1 MRILIAIAV
10 LCVALAGGAVL
21 LFASPSP
28 AALTAR
34 AVAERELLIYGN
46 ADASSVVPLINAFR
60 HKHPS
65 IEVRYEDIDSPAL
78 NARFLDETARGVPS
92 ADLVWSSAMDLQ
104 AKLVNDGYA
113 LQYASPEKSAIPAS
127 AVWNDM
133 GYGVTAEPI
142 VIVYNRALIR
152 PHDVPRTHQALE
164 TLLREQREELTGRVA
179 IYDPTKPNVGYF
191 FLTQDL
197 AITRD
202 TRSLLAAIAAT
213 RPQLAATTAPMVQAV
228 AEGRAA
234 IAYNVVGPYALEL
247 AEKDPRVG
255 VVFPE
260 DYTLVAS
267 RVAFIAR
274 DARHPDAAKLFLD
287 FMLSR
292 EGQSLL
298 AQSWLPPVR
307 TDLPAPW
314 AENVHAR
321 PIRGGPQLF
330 VNLDPVKRRQIIA
343 EWDAILA
350 EGNRSQ

>member
-1 MRILIAIAV
+1 MRILIALLV
-10 LCVALAGGAVL
+10 LCVVLVGGAVL
-21 LFASPSP
+21 VFASPSRE
-28 AALTAR
+28 ALAAR
-34 AVAERELLIYGN
+34 AATEREVLIYGN
-46 ADASSVVPLINAFR
+46 ADATSVAPLIAAFER
-60 HKHPS
+60 KHPQ
-65 IEVRYEDIDSPAL
+65 IAVRYEDIASPAL
-78 NARFLDETARGVPS
+78 TDRFVDETARGVPS

-113 LQYASPEKSAIPAS
+113 LQYASPEKSALPAS

-142 VIVYNRALIR
+142 GIVYNRALIA
-152 PHDVPRTHQALE
+152 PADVPRTHQALE
-164 TLLREQREELTGRVA
+164 TLLRERREELTGKVVF
-179 IYDPTKPNVGYF
+179 YDPTKPNVGYF

-202 TRSLLAAIAAT
+202 TRSLLRAIAAT
-213 RPQLAATTAPMVQAV
+213 RPQLAATTAPMVEAV

-234 IAYNVVGPYALEL
+234 IAYNVVGPYALEW

-274 DARHPDAAKLFLD
+274 DARHPAAAKLFLD

-298 AQSWLPPVR
+298 AESWLPPMR

-314 AENVHAR
+314 AQNVHAR

-350 EGNRSQ
+350 EGNRPQ